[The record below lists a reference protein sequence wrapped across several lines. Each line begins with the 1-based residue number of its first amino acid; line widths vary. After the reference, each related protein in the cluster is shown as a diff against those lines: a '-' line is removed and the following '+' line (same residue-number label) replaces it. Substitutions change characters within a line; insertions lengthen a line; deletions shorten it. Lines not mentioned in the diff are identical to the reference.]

1 MTTTISWNLIA
12 GYYHGLPWYGTG
24 IMTAAEPWSGSF
36 DTSNVGLIWGSAHT
50 TQFAQPGW
58 FVHFDFF
65 RRFFL
70 NLSRQYLSQGEGSG
84 FLLNGGSYVTLT
96 DGTDFSIV
104 IEKMSWDHS
113 QWFDFLFFA

>member
-58 FVHFDFF
+58 FVHVDFF
-65 RRFFL
+65 RRS
-70 NLSRQYLSQGEGSG
+70 LSESEQAVSEPRRGERI
-84 FLLNGGSYVTLT
+84 LAEWRILRDI
-96 DGTDFSIV
+96 DG
-104 IEKMSWDHS
+104 WD
-113 QWFDFLFFA
+113 